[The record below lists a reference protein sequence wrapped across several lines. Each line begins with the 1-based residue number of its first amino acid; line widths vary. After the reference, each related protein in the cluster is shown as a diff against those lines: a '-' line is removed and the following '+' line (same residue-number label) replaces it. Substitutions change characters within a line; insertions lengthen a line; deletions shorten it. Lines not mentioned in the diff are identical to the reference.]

1 MSDRTA
7 GLLIHCLNQVSLLHT
22 SALYAYHTSY
32 IYTPCN
38 LYIHLTR
45 TIHLIGKNSNQGN
58 LNRRFNPARSGRII
72 NGVNGT
78 GTGDGSDGGILVM
91 TWEEITLIDG

>member
-1 MSDRTA
+1 M
-7 GLLIHCLNQVSLLHT
+7 HT
-22 SALYAYHTSY
+22 IRH
-32 IYTPCN
+32 IYT
-38 LYIHLTR
+38 HLTLHIYTSHVPYTLCSIYAH

-58 LNRRFNPARSGRII
+58 LNRRFNPARSGRIT

-91 TWEEITLIDG
+91 TWEEIRLIDG